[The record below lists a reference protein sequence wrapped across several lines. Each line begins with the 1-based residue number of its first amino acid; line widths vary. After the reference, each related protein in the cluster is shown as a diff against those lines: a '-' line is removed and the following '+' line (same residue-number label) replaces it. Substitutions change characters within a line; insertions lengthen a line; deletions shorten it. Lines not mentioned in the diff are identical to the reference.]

1 MWHIRQNFEGL
12 GLKEHYKRKYEEL
25 RNISEPG
32 LEKVFDYYVSLT
44 KVLYEKAEIGIDIKR
59 AYDNRDVNELKKLTE
74 ELKTLLVDYRDMCD
88 KFEKLWNSE
97 NKAFG
102 FDVYDLRTG
111 GTKARIET
119 AIRKLTAYINGEIDI
134 IEELEAERLYYL
146 AEDNKTPS
154 LGVHFHKKIATVFLS
169 E

>member
-1 MWHIRQNFEGL
+1 M
-12 GLKEHYKRKYEEL
+12 
-25 RNISEPG
+25 
-32 LEKVFDYYVSLT
+32 FDYYVSLT

-59 AYDNRDVNELKKLTE
+59 AYDRHAIDMLRKLVSELKI
-74 ELKTLLVDYRDMCD
+74 LLCDYRDMCD

-146 AEDNKTPS
+146 AEDNITPS
-154 LGVHFHKKIATVFLS
+154 LKVHFYTKIATVVLP